1 MKRNIITCILL
12 SIFTCGIY
20 GIYWYY
26 SMAEDLKKY
35 DDSMPSGGMA
45 ILITLLTCGIYGWY
59 WMYKAGVTIDD
70 QNVKYGKSAGSKGII
85 CLALT
90 IFGLGI
96 VAYAIIQDDINK
108 ICDLASAE
116 STTISAD

>member
-1 MKRNIITCILL
+1 MSKVKTTAKAIRNAYPNIITIGYCDMQYLL
-12 SIFTCGIY
+12 SYFTPA
-20 GIYWYY
+20 YY
-26 SMAEDLKKY
+26 
-35 DDSMPSGGMA
+35 
-45 ILITLLTCGIYGWY
+45 TCGIYGWY

-96 VAYAIIQDDINK
+96 IAYAIIQDDINK